1 LAVATGAGLGVGD
14 AVGLGD
20 GLGVTVGVE
29 IGEAA
34 PLTAQPPRSK
44 ANVAVAASSRLI
56 GRS

>member
-20 GLGVTVGVE
+20 GLGVTVGVG

-34 PLTAQPPRSK
+34 PLTAQPARSN
-44 ANVAVAASSRLI
+44 AIVAVAASSRLI